1 VSDWAVVFLGVI
13 AAATLVTAI
22 AQVGVFVAAARL
34 AKRVQALVDNVDR
47 EVKPIFGHLDAIGRD
62 ASRAASLAAAQVE
75 RVDRLVTTLTARLD
89 ELLRTFQETVARP
102 ARDSAAIVAG
112 FKAAMSVIRQF
123 RASRSGTRAE
133 DEEAMF
139 I

>member
-22 AQVGVFVAAARL
+22 AQIGVFMAAARL
-34 AKRVQALVDNVDR
+34 ARRVELLVDHVDQ

-75 RVDRLVTTLTARLD
+75 RVDRLVTMLTARLD
-89 ELLRTFQETVARP
+89 ELLHTFHETVAKP

-123 RASRSGTRAE
+123 RTSRSGARAE
-133 DEEAMF
+133 DEESMF